1 MGHAQVAEQLVGATL
16 RSHRAERPRYSRVPA
31 RRSPAAT
38 APPPGPGPGLGNTPR
53 GGRALPPP
61 ATRAPAPGAPV
72 AAAGQAP
79 RAGRGRLP
87 PWPAAGRERGCR
99 PGRLRGRARSG
110 RGGAKP
116 AEIQL
121 FVVLPPQKSV
131 ARQAALCLE
140 KELLL
145 PIAFLVLLMLLVVS
159 NAPSP
164 QCCCYY

>member
-1 MGHAQVAEQLVGATL
+1 MAEQLVGVTL
-16 RSHRAERPRYSRVPA
+16 RSHRAERPRYFRGPA
-31 RRSPAAT
+31 RSSPAAA

-53 GGRALPPP
+53 EGRALPPP
-61 ATRAPAPGAPV
+61 ATRAPAPGAPA

-87 PWPAAGRERGCR
+87 PWPASGRERGGR

-110 RGGAKP
+110 GGGAKP

-121 FVVLPPQKSV
+121 FVVLPPQKCV
-131 ARQAALCLE
+131 ARQAALRPE

-145 PIAFLVLLMLLVVS
+145 PIGFLLLLMLVVVS

-164 QCCCYY
+164 QRCCYY